1 MGDNTTNVE
10 IIYSAG
16 RIKYVR
22 ADLMKMEPVPLR
34 ALLRERIHH
43 TIEVEIYPILLGKK
57 KMPTVFGLQPQLI
70 YEVWQERGLPE
81 EGDDFIW
88 ARKYLALARRLRDGE
103 EVKLDVSLPEPFTD
117 GEMAIV
123 EKLINTR
130 TSIRDWAE
138 KEVPDWM
145 IEKILEA
152 GRAAPTGCN
161 KSVARFIVI
170 SDPEEKKMVWS
181 DIPTDHATLIVL
193 CYDRRVYE
201 VDGQIE
207 SVPHNMML
215 DCGAAADHMLL
226 MAHALGLAGIWLTCL
241 AKTAKRFHKK
251 RKLPDYIGVAMHI
264 AIGWGAAGIIKS
276 GRLPLSEMVIS

>member
-1 MGDNTTNVE
+1 ME
-10 IIYSAG
+10 ITYRAG
-16 RIKYVR
+16 RIKY
-22 ADLMKMEPVPLR
+22 AKDDLMKMDPVPLR
-34 ALLRERIHH
+34 ALLRERVHH

-57 KMPTVFGLQPQLI
+57 KLPPGFGLQPQLI
-70 YEVWQERGLPE
+70 YEVWLERGLPE
-81 EGDDFIW
+81 DGDDLDW
-88 ARKYLALARRLRDGE
+88 AREYLELARRLRDGE
-103 EVKLDVSLPEPFTD
+103 EVKIDVPPPTPFTD
-117 GEMAIV
+117 EEMAVV

-130 TSIRDWAE
+130 ASIRDWVD
-138 KEVPDWM
+138 KEVPAWM
-145 IEKILEA
+145 VKKILEA

-170 SDPEEKKMVWS
+170 KDPADKKMVWS
-181 DIPTDHATLIVL
+181 DIPTEHAILIVL

-241 AKTAKRFHKK
+241 EKTANRFH
-251 RKLPDYIGVAMHI
+251 RKYQLPDYIGVVMHI

>member
-1 MGDNTTNVE
+1 MEAEVNME
-10 IIYSAG
+10 ITYRAG
-16 RIKYVR
+16 RIKYVK
-22 ADLMKMEPVPLR
+22 ADLMKMDPVPLR
-34 ALLRERIHH
+34 ALLRERVHH
-43 TIEVEIYPILLGKK
+43 TIEVEIYPILFGKK
-57 KMPTVFGLQPQLI
+57 KMPPDFGLQPQLI
-70 YEVWQERGLPE
+70 YEVWLERGLPMD
-81 EGDDFIW
+81 GDDLDW
-88 ARKYLALARRLRDGE
+88 VREYLELARRLREGG
-103 EVKLDVSLPEPFTD
+103 EVKIDIPPPTPFTD
-117 GEMAIV
+117 EEMAVV

-130 TSIRDWAE
+130 TSIRDWVD
-138 KEVPDWM
+138 KEVPAWM
-145 IEKILEA
+145 IAKILEA

-161 KSVARFIVI
+161 KSVARFVVI
-170 SDPEEKKMVWS
+170 QDPVDKKMVWS
-181 DIPTDHATLIVL
+181 DIPTEHATLIVL

-241 AKTAKRFHKK
+241 EKTANRFH
-251 RKLPDYIGVAMHI
+251 RKYQLPDHIGVAMHI